1 MDEVVNS
8 RILGMGRYVPE
19 RVVTNEDL
27 TRLMD
32 TSDEWI
38 QQRTGIR
45 ERHFIARDTGGADLG
60 LHAAREALD
69 AAGVKAA
76 DLDLILV
83 GTLSPDVD
91 FPCDAAFLQRNLGVR
106 GMPAMDVRNQ
116 CSGFIYMLGIADAF
130 IRTGGARR
138 VLVVGAEI
146 HSTGIDQSTAG
157 REVAVIFGDGAGAV
171 VLGPEPDRR
180 RGILSVHLH
189 SEGRYAEKLMVEAPA
204 SRVRPRVTEEMLD
217 EPGSRLWPRMEGR
230 YVFKH
235 AVTRFPEVIEEA
247 LAANGLGIAD
257 LDLLIPHQANLRIS
271 QMVAMGLELPEEKVF
286 NNIQRYGNTTAAS
299 IPIAL
304 YEAVEEGRV
313 RPGALVCLAAFG
325 AGFTWGAAL
334 MRW

>member
-1 MDEVVNS
+1 GVRARRRRGDPDRARRRARGGSRRPRRSGLLSRVRRRHVVGGRGPPALREGAMDEVVNS
-8 RILGMGRYVPE
+8 RILGMGRYVPA
-19 RVVTNEDL
+19 RVVTNQDL

-45 ERHFIARDTGGADLG
+45 ERHFITRDTGGADLG

-91 FPCDAAFLQRNLGVR
+91 FPCNAAFLQRNLGVR

-116 CSGFIYMLGIADAF
+116 CSGFVYMLGIADAF
-130 IRTGGARR
+130 IRTGGARH

-189 SEGRYAEKLMVEAPA
+189 
-204 SRVRPRVTEEMLD
+204 
-217 EPGSRLWPRMEGR
+217 
-230 YVFKH
+230 
-235 AVTRFPEVIEEA
+235 
-247 LAANGLGIAD
+247 
-257 LDLLIPHQANLRIS
+257 
-271 QMVAMGLELPEEKVF
+271 
-286 NNIQRYGNTTAAS
+286 
-299 IPIAL
+299 
-304 YEAVEEGRV
+304 
-313 RPGALVCLAAFG
+313 
-325 AGFTWGAAL
+325 
-334 MRW
+334 